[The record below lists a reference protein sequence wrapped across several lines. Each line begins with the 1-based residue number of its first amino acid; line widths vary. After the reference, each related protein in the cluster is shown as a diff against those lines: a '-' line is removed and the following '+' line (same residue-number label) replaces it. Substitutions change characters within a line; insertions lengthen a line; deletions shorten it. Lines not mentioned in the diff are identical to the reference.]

1 MPQYSVFSIQS
12 SLFQFKVHHTY
23 NNKFFQA
30 TNTLHWT
37 EGAIQ
42 PLIRGPHGKTL
53 PHGMTPFVIFCFGS
67 IPKLN
72 HNWPFQT
79 DSKGLFF
86 IFSNSIPFFIHQY
99 VNSTYHCTF
108 SEQLSKIANQLSLV
122 NKSVNICLNS
132 NEIFLQ

>member
-1 MPQYSVFSIQS
+1 MLLGRVRRVQPNPSIFKEGFSNPVFSIQS

-42 PLIRGPHGKTL
+42 PLIRGPYGKTL

-86 IFSNSIPFFIHQY
+86 IFNNLIPFLYINMSIQHTIVLL
-99 VNSTYHCTF
+99 VNSY
-108 SEQLSKIANQLSLV
+108 QK
-122 NKSVNICLNS
+122 
-132 NEIFLQ
+132 